1 MDNEVPKGIIL
12 TLNRIIFDLDE
23 IGNVE
28 IADLMRKFMQILL
41 KTFKIEFQINRDD
54 SHSYSFKHKI
64 RLFFYLCFNR
74 YHLYLISFGK
84 VQNPP
89 IPIP

>member
-41 KTFKIEFQINRDD
+41 KTFKIEFHINSDD

-64 RLFFYLCFNR
+64 RLISYLC
-74 YHLYLISFGK
+74 LEVIMLT
-84 VQNPP
+84 
-89 IPIP
+89 